1 MFEYDEFGLFTNEN
15 QLSNFLFYLT
25 TLYPHEFYDLQYFA
39 IPENELSFLY
49 LISEVFDNPLIS
61 DYQDFRQLVVNVDIE
76 SRELDDDKR
85 EVIEFAFNLLAYS
98 IQIND
103 IRKISITYGVLIK
116 NAIDISV
123 SEYDIVQHKQYE
135 VVSIAKNYQEIILN
149 NQFVS
154 HYERW

>member
-154 HYERW
+154 HYER